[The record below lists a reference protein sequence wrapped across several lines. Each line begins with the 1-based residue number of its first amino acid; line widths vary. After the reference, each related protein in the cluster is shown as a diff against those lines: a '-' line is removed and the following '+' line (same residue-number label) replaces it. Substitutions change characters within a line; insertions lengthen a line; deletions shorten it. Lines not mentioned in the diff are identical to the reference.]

1 MTALGIGL
9 LVWMGL
15 TVLVWGLCS
24 SAARG
29 DRAQAA
35 VRLQERSGIAA
46 EARTRLVERRLLH
59 ELGRHDGF
67 TGRHSERVARLAGSV
82 GRRLGLPPDALRAL
96 VRAAALHDVGKLR
109 VPDVILGKPGRLDAA
124 EWAIIARHPDWGAAM
139 LCELLERG
147 EGLDAVRSH
156 HERFDGGGYPDG
168 LAGSA
173 IPLMGR
179 IVGAC
184 DAYDAMTSTR
194 PYQPSRTRAA
204 ALAELARCSGTQFDP
219 AVVAALEAAV
229 RAGAD
234 LAPGP
239 AARSRSRFRRS
250 GARRGAL
257 LRAYY

>member
-1 MTALGIGL
+1 MTAVVIGL
-9 LVWMGL
+9 VVWVAL
-15 TVLVWGLCS
+15 TVVVWGLCT

-35 VRLQERSGIAA
+35 LRLQERSGVAA
-46 EARTRLVERRLLH
+46 EARMRLVERRLLR
-59 ELGRHDGF
+59 ELGQHDGF
-67 TGRHSERVARLAGSV
+67 TGRHSERVARLAHSV
-82 GRRLGLPPDALRAL
+82 GRRLGLPPDDLHALE
-96 VRAAALHDVGKLR
+96 RAAALHDVGKLR
-109 VPDVILGKPGRLDAA
+109 VPDAILSKPGRLDAA
-124 EWAIIARHPDWGAAM
+124 EWAIVARHPGWGAAM
-139 LCELLERG
+139 LSELLEQG
-147 EGLDAVRSH
+147 DGLDAVRSH
-156 HERFDGGGYPDG
+156 HERFDGRGYPDG

-173 IPLMGR
+173 IPLTGR

-194 PYQPSRTRAA
+194 PYQPPRTRAA

-219 AVVAALEAAV
+219 AVVEALEAAV

-239 AARSRSRFRRS
+239 AARARSRFRRG

-257 LRAYY
+257 LRA